1 MITQKEVFFQR
12 IFVRNLSL
20 CFKIVGKGGE
30 MNKRFITFLFLFVT
44 ILCFA
49 GVAFSEPLLKI
60 VGPIKEP
67 VAAVQKTEPP
77 TPGKLSKTVK
87 LTNGQKKLLSG
98 AGEFAIYGPREPI
111 SREQISSMRELRLKR
126 GSSGRIVNPVLSD
139 EDTISSYNLYSII
152 GKRQKMVNDR
162 YYWAEDFYSTA
173 VTQSEV
179 SSAVY
184 GNHIVAGWNDF
195 ETYFWGT
202 YSSTS
207 NWAVSHDGG
216 KTFAE
221 SLAGLPTSLS
231 PGITDTFGDPAVT
244 GGPNGTFYYSTLCNY
259 NDGAADYSAVCVYN
273 STDNGNTFNLWW
285 YSYAGDTNDFLDK
298 PFMAFNP
305 INGKVYVTY
314 TYFDDVSPFYAIE
327 VWSVNDTTITRIDSN
342 DDGLQGSIPA
352 VGPDGIVYI
361 AYEEWDASGSP
372 YIKLRKSSDSY
383 ATEVNVYGPF
393 TSSADPD
400 ASTFCGRTAIK
411 GNIRSQ
417 EFPSLAV
424 DPRTGF
430 NRLYI
435 AFNARDPDTAYSGY
449 PGFLNIYLTRS
460 TDGGATWSTPVMAN
474 PRPAGDESDKFFPW
488 VTVNGKGKVGLV
500 YYERK
505 KTPGITGI
513 APNNWWIT
521 TMVRRFRSDLTVLDS
536 LALSPPFPVVTNNDY
551 SAACYMGEYNS
562 ISANRQLADDNF

>member
-1 MITQKEVFFQR
+1 
-12 IFVRNLSL
+12 
-20 CFKIVGKGGE
+20 
-30 MNKRFITFLFLFVT
+30 LFLFVT

-67 VAAVQKTEPP
+67 VAAVQKTDPP

-87 LTNGQKKLLSG
+87 LTDGQKKLLSG

-111 SREQISSMRELRLKR
+111 SREQISSMREVRLKR
-126 GSSGRIVNPVLSD
+126 GFSGGIVNPVLSN
-139 EDTISSYNLYSII
+139 EDTISSDILYSII
-152 GKRQKMVNDR
+152 GKRQKMVSDR

-202 YSSTS
+202 YSSIS

-216 KTFAE
+216 KTFTAK
-221 SLAGLPTSLS
+221 LGLPTYSA
-231 PGITDTFGDPAVT
+231 PGITDTFGDPAVAVS
-244 GGPNGTFYYSTLCNY
+244 PNGTFYFSTLCNY
-259 NDGAADYSAVCVYN
+259 NDGAADYAAVCVYN
-273 STDNGNTFNLWW
+273 STDNGNTFNLW
-285 YSYAGDTNDFLDK
+285 SYLSSGDINDFLDK
-298 PFMAFNP
+298 PLMAVSP
-305 INGKVYVTY
+305 SNGKVYVTY
-314 TYFDDVSPFYAIE
+314 TYFDDISPLKAIE
-327 VWSVNDTTITRIDSN
+327 VWSVNDTTTTRIDSN
-342 DDGLQGSIPA
+342 DDGLQGPIPA
-352 VGPDGIVYI
+352 VGPDGTVYV
-361 AYEEWDASGSP
+361 AYEEWDAGGNP

-424 DPRTGF
+424 DTRTGF

-435 AFNARDPDTAYSGY
+435 AFNART
-449 PGFLNIYLTRS
+449 PGSLCTPSLFPLGCLDIYLTRS
-460 TDGGATWSTPVMAN
+460 IDSGATWSTPVMAN

-488 VTVNGKGKVGLV
+488 VTVNGKGKLGLV

-505 KTPGITGI
+505 KTPGISGV

-521 TMVRRFRSDLTVLDS
+521 TTVRRFKHDLTLIDS
-536 LALSPPFPVVTNNDY
+536 LNVSPTFPVVTNNDY
-551 SAACYMGEYNS
+551 SATCYMGEYNS
-562 ISANRQLADDNF
+562 ISANSQLADDNFYVFWGDNRFGDPDIQFSKIVPVVP